1 MYKRS
6 LLSASIIVALTAPV
20 HAEEYSIFDEVVVSA
35 TRTEQS
41 KQDVSSSIGSV
52 SSEDIDSQ
60 LATDLKDALDK
71 EPGVD
76 ATTEGRFGI
85 SGFNIRGMEGSSIKV
100 MVDGI
105 KQPTPFNPGQKGD
118 NTQGFYPNAIE
129 IDTLTSLEVNK
140 GPSSTLYG
148 SDALGGSVVMKT
160 KDPSDVLV
168 TDGDEHRFGIKSG
181 YSSKD
186 EQFKNTLTWAMRQGD
201 LETIVIGTYA
211 QGSELKTFGDGKDVE
226 GSDRGLE
233 NPADKELQNVL
244 AKAYYQLNEAHRLGV
259 VFERYA
265 SEYDENRLDYNYV
278 LDMGPAGSF
287 TYDDATTLDENT
299 RTRFG
304 INHEWNANSAVF
316 DKLYWQLNFQTN
328 EINTE
333 NYSHLVINDP
343 FNMFGGNYDGD
354 RTRVRKSKDKTTQF
368 DAQFDKLIEASN
380 SYHELTYGLNYTST
394 DFSLSNKDIY
404 HDDPSRSKNG
414 TTTIPDAELLQYG
427 LFLQD
432 NAFLLNERLVVTAG
446 LRYDAYEADPKSD
459 DAFETDKPKNND
471 SALTAKL
478 GGVYHLN
485 DNLSTFA
492 QVSQGFKAPTVEQL
506 YYEYDTGSDFTP
518 NPNLEAEKS
527 LSYEIGFRGQNESA
541 KFEIV
546 GFFNDYKDFI
556 ATKSLD
562 PKRVDGNG
570 DPVPHYTLENLDEAE
585 IKGVEFTSTILLD
598 KAFNVVDGTYLN
610 LSVAYA
616 DGKDKQNNRS
626 LDTVAPLTSV
636 VGLGYDNVEHQFG
649 GLVNLTMVAT
659 KDSWG
664 GDEDQGWI
672 DQGGEDFFDVPGY
685 GKVDVTAYYRPIN
698 DLTLRA
704 GLFNAFDKKY
714 WQYSDIPY
722 VQSEQAFESY
732 SQPGRN
738 WGVSLD
744 YQF

>member
-20 HAEEYSIFDEVVVSA
+20 QAEEYSVFNEVVVSA
-35 TRTEQS
+35 TRTEQN
-41 KQDVSSSIGSV
+41 KQDVSSTIGSV

-71 EPGVD
+71 EPGVN

-85 SGFNIRGMEGSSIKV
+85 SGFNIRGMEGASIKV
-100 MVDGI
+100 MIDGI

-129 IDTLTSLEVNK
+129 IDTLSSLEINK

-160 KDPSDVLV
+160 KDPADVLV
-168 TDGDEHRFGIKSG
+168 TESDEHRFGIKSG

-186 EQFKNTLTWAMRQGD
+186 EQFKNTLTWAMRHGD
-201 LETIVIGTYA
+201 LETILIGTYA
-211 QGSELKTFGDGKDVE
+211 QGSEMKTFGDGADVE
-226 GSDRGLE
+226 GSGRGLE
-233 NPADKELQNVL
+233 NPADKELQNIL
-244 AKAYYQLNEAHRLGV
+244 AKAYYQLNEAHRVGV
-259 VFERYA
+259 VLERYA
-265 SEYDENRLDYNYV
+265 SEYDENRLDYNYE
-278 LDMGPAGSF
+278 LNMGPTGSF
-287 TYDDATTLDENT
+287 TYDNATTLDENT
-299 RTRFG
+299 RTRYG
-304 INHEWNANSAVF
+304 LNHEWLADLVAF

-343 FNMFGGNYDGD
+343 FNIFGGNYDGE
-354 RTRVRKSKDKTTQF
+354 RTRVRKSKDQTTQL
-368 DAQFDKLIEASN
+368 DAQFDKLIEARN

-394 DFSLSNKDIY
+394 DFSLSNNDIY
-404 HDDPSRSKNG
+404 HDDPSRSKFG

-427 LFLQD
+427 VFLQD
-432 NAFLLNERLVVTAG
+432 NAFFLDETLVVTAG
-446 LRYDAYEADPKSD
+446 LRYDAYEADPQSD
-459 DAFETDKPKNND
+459 EAFETDKPKNKD
-471 SALTAKL
+471 SAFTAKL

-485 DNLSTFA
+485 NNLSTFA

-506 YYEYDTGSDFTP
+506 YYEYEKGSDFTP

-527 LSYEIGFRGQNESA
+527 LSYEIGFRGQNDSA

-562 PKRVDGNG
+562 SKRVDGNG
-570 DPVPHYTLENLDEAE
+570 DPVPHYTLENLDDAE

-598 KAFNVVDGTYLN
+598 KAFNAIDGTYLN

-626 LDTVAPLTSV
+626 LDSVAPLTSV
-636 VGLGYDNVEHQFG
+636 VGFGYDNLEYQFG
-649 GLVNLTMVAT
+649 GLINLTMVAA
-659 KDSWG
+659 KNSWG
-664 GDEDQGWI
+664 GDDDQGWI
-672 DQGGEDFFDVPGY
+672 DQGGSEFFDAPGY
-685 GKVDVTAYYRPIN
+685 GKVDLTAYYRPIN

-714 WQYSDIPY
+714 WHYSDIPY
-722 VQSEQAFESY
+722 VQSEQALESY

-738 WGVSLD
+738 WGVNLD